1 MPVPLLPDLGSLADL
16 FRLLGHPIRLR
27 ILLGFGSDTL
37 SPNELEQRLDVGLG
51 LLAYHVGVLRDD
63 GFLML
68 VDTRQSR
75 GALES
80 FYRLTD
86 RGELAR
92 NVIAATW
99 HRIGDLAEH
108 P

>member
-1 MPVPLLPDLGSLADL
+1 MPLPAHARVGSLADI

-27 ILLGFGSDTL
+27 TLVALGNDTL
-37 SPNELEQRLDVGLG
+37 SPSELEQRLEVGLG
-51 LLAYHVGVLRDD
+51 TLAYHVGVLRDD
-63 GFLML
+63 GLLML
-68 VDTRQSR
+68 VETRASR

-86 RGELAR
+86 RGQFAR
-92 NVIAATW
+92 SVVAATW
-99 HRIGDLAEH
+99 REMSDVAEL

>member
-1 MPVPLLPDLGSLADL
+1 MPLPELAQLGSLADL

-27 ILLGFGSDTL
+27 ILLAFGADTL
-37 SPNELEQRLDVGLG
+37 SPSELEQRLDVGLAI
-51 LLAYHVGVLRDD
+51 LAYHVGVLRDD

-68 VDTRQSR
+68 VDTRATR

-86 RGELAR
+86 RGGLAR
-92 NVIAATW
+92 NVIAAAW
-99 HRIGDLAEH
+99 HEIGDVAEH
-108 P
+108 S

>member
-1 MPVPLLPDLGSLADL
+1 MSVWASW
-16 FRLLGHPIRLR
+16 R
-27 ILLGFGSDTL
+27 
-37 SPNELEQRLDVGLG
+37 
-51 LLAYHVGVLRDD
+51 YHVGVLRDD

-68 VDTRQSR
+68 VETRAAR
-75 GALES
+75 GAVES
-80 FYRLTD
+80 FYRLTE

-99 HRIGDLAEH
+99 HELGDTAEL

>member
-1 MPVPLLPDLGSLADL
+1 MPVPPLPDLGPLADL

-27 ILLGFGSDTL
+27 ILLGFGGDTL
-37 SPNELEQRLDVGLG
+37 STSELEQRLDVGLG
-51 LLAYHVGVLRDD
+51 VLAYHVGVLRDD

-68 VDTRQSR
+68 VDTRPSR

-99 HRIGDLAEH
+99 PRIGELAEY

>member
-1 MPVPLLPDLGSLADL
+1 M
-16 FRLLGHPIRLR
+16 
-27 ILLGFGSDTL
+27 
-37 SPNELEQRLDVGLG
+37 G

-68 VDTRQSR
+68 VETRAAR

-80 FYRLTD
+80 FYRLTE

-99 HRIGDLAEH
+99 HELGDIAEL